1 MEFTFISA
9 FLMNVP
15 ILLAS
20 YLVNLALTGALLY
33 RKPDLQR
40 AAVLLIPYILFVAI
54 PATWLFLQDLVGYF
68 GAFILE
74 TYLEV
79 TGWAWQ

>member
-40 AAVLLIPYILFVAI
+40 AAVFAIPYILFVAI
-54 PATWLFLQDLVGYF
+54 PATWLFIQDMGGYF

-74 TYLEV
+74 T
-79 TGWAWQ
+79 